1 MRNLLTKDVHV
12 MVLSVAG
19 LIAMLCAFT
28 GLRGLSFTSYGV
40 GCKSESSC
48 VLIVDAKFERAGVN
62 AGSLQE
68 QKLFCSCSGALVRMS
83 ASNNIIMILFDIA
96 KFALVRG
103 PDVGT

>member
-12 MVLSVAG
+12 MLLSVAG

-28 GLRGLSFTSYGV
+28 GLRGLSFASYGV

-68 QKLFCSCSGALVRMS
+68 QMFCSCSGALVRMS